1 MLITKCETKNNNV
14 TVLKYSTSDK
24 FVYPQ
29 IYPDWMLKDKKSVLI
44 FYIRVINLISVSEV
58 LQFDW

>member
-14 TVLKYSTSDK
+14 SVLKYSTGN
-24 FVYPQ
+24 VYPQ
-29 IYPDWMLKDKKSVLI
+29 IYPDRMCLFKDKKSVLI

-58 LQFDW
+58 LQFD